1 MADTPADKG
10 FGRRRSL
17 KDMTST
23 KEGSVTLAVGAA
35 IIAGLLILVF
45 VKAYKDNVNG
55 DNASE
60 SVFVARALIPKG
72 SSASIIASQQ
82 LLQRTSLKG
91 KDVKSGAIK
100 DPSTIAGQVAAQDIA
115 PGQQITSSSFT
126 SGGEGVASQLAG
138 TDRAIAIPVDAAHGV
153 NSQVHAG
160 DHVDVLVGFTA
171 SGATGGQPSLRTL
184 LQNIT
189 VLSGVSSTGGSVS
202 NNGGAGGNVI
212 LRATDRQAA
221 LLAFAADNGRIWLTL
236 RPPAGAKQN
245 PPTVATAALLVA
257 RSGSETGG
265 R

>member
-23 KEGSVTLAVGAA
+23 KEGSMTLAIGAA

-100 DPSTIAGQVAAQDIA
+100 DPSSIAGQVAAEDIA
-115 PGQQITSSSFT
+115 PGQQITASSFR
-126 SGGEGVASQLAG
+126 SGGEGVASELAG
-138 TDRAIAIPVDAAHGV
+138 TDRAIAVPVDATHSV
-153 NSQVHAG
+153 NGEVHAG
-160 DHVDVLVGFTA
+160 DHVDVLVGLAGT
-171 SGATGGQPSLRTL
+171 GAGVGQPTLRTV
-184 LQNIT
+184 LQNVT
-189 VLSGVSSTGGSVS
+189 VLSGVNSSGGGVGNDGS
-202 NNGGAGGNVI
+202 GGGNVI
-212 LRATDRQAA
+212 LRVTDKQAT
-221 LLAFAADNGRIWLTL
+221 LLAFASDNGRIWLTL
-236 RPPAGAKQN
+236 RPPSGAKQN
-245 PPTVATAALLVA
+245 APSVATTGLLVA
-257 RSGSETGG
+257 ATQQGG
-265 R
+265 K

>member
-23 KEGSVTLAVGAA
+23 KEGSMTLAVGAA

-100 DPSTIAGQVAAQDIA
+100 DPSSIAGQVAAEDIA
-115 PGQQITSSSFT
+115 PGQQITTSSFR

-138 TDRAIAIPVDAAHGV
+138 TDRAIAVPVDAAHSINGE
-153 NSQVHAG
+153 VHAG
-160 DHVDVLVGFTA
+160 DHVDVLVGFTGN
-171 SGATGGQPSLRTL
+171 GATGNQPNLRTL

-189 VLSGVSSTGGSVS
+189 VLSGVNSAGGGVGSGD
-202 NNGGAGGNVI
+202 NGGNVI
-212 LRATDRQAA
+212 LRVTDRQAT

-236 RPPAGAKQN
+236 RPPSGAKQN
-245 PPTVATAALLVA
+245 TPSVATTGLLVA
-257 RSGSETGG
+257 ATQQGG
-265 R
+265 K